1 MRTLSCVCL
10 IPKNAQRTRPFNFSP
25 SPQTVIVACVCA
37 RVFRSQHLYILI
49 LLFTQPHNLDLF
61 MKCYETVCWLRSFL
75 STTAAQRKWNNTRQ
89 ISSSGCGAHRERE
102 SGGGGVVAGP
112 PARQAVRAS
121 VGSSA
126 KRRIACGAIAL
137 AQFREQSES
146 KMRLREMLLPCA
158 RSVTTILECFSQW
171 QWVDTD
177 VVNE

>member
-1 MRTLSCVCL
+1 MRALSCVCL

-25 SPQTVIVACVCA
+25 SLQQTVIVACVCA
-37 RVFRSQHLYILI
+37 RVFSSAPLYILI
-49 LLFTQPHNLDLF
+49 FLFTQPHNLDLF

-75 STTAAQRKWNNTRQ
+75 SATAAQRKWNNTRK

-102 SGGGGVVAGP
+102 SGGGVVAGP
-112 PARQAVRAS
+112 PAQQAVRAS

-158 RSVTTILECFSQW
+158 RSVTTILEVSQW